1 MDTIYFAFS
10 GANCATL
17 AHWHTCTGTLALAH
31 LLEDV
36 ISRPSMGLAQCFLGN
51 PRYHNVHEA
60 EGEVCDLS

>member
-1 MDTIYFAFS
+1 M
-10 GANCATL
+10 L
-17 AHWHTCTGTLALAH
+17 VHWHTDTLALAH

-60 EGEVCDLS
+60 EGEVAIYFDFLFLERTPKC